1 MAGVASIALRAS
13 PSGSTA
19 GFTVLSDGTDS
30 GAVAVVVLPKSWS
43 SSPGCVRS
51 VTHEPGATTHLV
63 LYELDTI
70 EIVTEMGAARALA
83 LGVTSLPI
91 EAGNEEDGGGR
102 RLLESVPI
110 SGTVTTETAPENLN
124 EALLSMLL
132 IIERSRALRGH
143 LSMQGHYLRS
153 LLRLLEQLRLVDE
166 VERVIYLARPT
177 YEERHEELT
186 IPRGRVIERALLR
199 SQWSGIPRVESVFDE
214 LTTNTPVLQIT
225 AAALRVTVATQH
237 GRQLRAIA
245 RGLRHRALRLLP
257 LLSGVTV
264 LDPPSALLRAER
276 SRLGRLDE
284 AWIPT
289 IAAAEPVLRGHGV
302 APEQGR
308 DRVHRALV
316 LSLPMEQAWEEWL
329 ERALRILWDDV
340 RPQART
346 RAPWALN
353 ASRPP
358 ESARIDFL
366 VRLSDKRVAVMDAK
380 YKLDRGFVR
389 SSDAYQLFAYSHLA
403 QLDGQPPS
411 VAALLYPQSHSGERG
426 QGVRHYHRVPDSSF
440 SLFTAQLPFPSALE
454 LRASEPFAD
463 YLTRL
468 VEALK
473 TASADWIL

>member
-13 PSGSTA
+13 PNGSTA
-19 GFTVLSDGTDS
+19 GFTVLSDGTNS
-30 GAVAVVVLPKSWS
+30 GAVAIVVLPKSWS
-43 SSPGCVRS
+43 RSPGRVRS
-51 VTHEPGATTHLV
+51 ATHQPGATTHLV
-63 LYELDTI
+63 LYELDTA
-70 EIVTEMGAARALA
+70 EIVTDIGAAQALA
-83 LGVTSLPI
+83 LSVTSLPI
-91 EAGNEEDGGGR
+91 EAGNEEDGVGR

-110 SGTVTTETAPENLN
+110 SGAAVIETAPENLH

-132 IIERSRALRGH
+132 IIERSHALRGH

-153 LLRLLEQLRLVDE
+153 LLRLLEQLRFVDE
-166 VERVIYLARPT
+166 VERVIYLARPI
-177 YEERHEELT
+177 YEERQEELT

-199 SQWSGIPRVESVFDE
+199 SQWSGIPRAESVFDD
-214 LTTNTPVLQIT
+214 LTTNTPVLQIA

-237 GRQLRAIA
+237 GRQLRSIA
-245 RGLRHRALRLLP
+245 RGLRHRSLRLLQ

-264 LDPPSALLRAER
+264 LDPPSALLQAER

-289 IAAAEPVLRGHGV
+289 IAAAMPVLRGHGV

-308 DRVHRALV
+308 DQVQRALV

-329 ERALRILWDDV
+329 ERALRIVWEEV
-340 RPQART
+340 RSQART
-346 RAPWALN
+346 RAPWALD

-366 VRLSDKRVAVMDAK
+366 VRLSDKRIAVMDAK
-380 YKLDRGFVR
+380 YKLDSGFVR

-403 QLDGQPPS
+403 QMDGRSPS
-411 VAALLYPQSHSGERG
+411 VAVLLYPQTANGEGRPVVSRY
-426 QGVRHYHRVPDSSF
+426 QRVPDTSF
-440 SLFTAQLPFPSALE
+440 SLFTAQLPFPSAAE
-454 LRASEPFAD
+454 LRAPEPFTD

-468 VEALK
+468 VGDLK
-473 TASADWIL
+473 AASSDWM